1 MLQGEVFDA
10 AVSAAAPSLEPT
22 DALQRLAAAGAAR
35 REALGLDPSE
45 PGYRPPTSEVRSTAG
60 DALGAMRGNFVRPG
74 LLAKLVVVWFYLLAG
89 LSVGFV
95 GLVTWI
101 TGNPMLAPPL
111 FIALA
116 VLVGGAVA
124 HRRNGPRR
132 WLAKRPFRVDGYL
145 ELVGREARVTRLL
158 ARVEF
163 AGAAPAARF
172 VGDVITGAEVAILA
186 VERAGPSS
194 LAVRSPDV
202 NGDRAALHGWF
213 QALVDR
219 ALIPL
224 DAAASIRFIEV
235 EER

>member
-1 MLQGEVFDA
+1 M
-10 AVSAAAPSLEPT
+10 SAPAPSQEPT
-22 DALQRLAAAGAAR
+22 DTLQRLAAAGAAR

-45 PGYRPPTSEVRSTAG
+45 PWFRPPTSDVRSTAG
-60 DALGAMRGNFVRPG
+60 DAVGAVVGSIVRPG
-74 LLAKLVVVWFYLLAG
+74 LLAKLAVAWFYLLTGFA
-89 LSVGFV
+89 VGFV

-101 TGNPMLAPPL
+101 TGNPLFAPPL
-111 FIALA
+111 FVVMA
-116 VLVGGAVA
+116 VLVGGGVA
-124 HRRNGPRR
+124 YRRNGPRR

-163 AGAAPAARF
+163 AGAAPSPRF
-172 VGDVITGAEVAILA
+172 VGDVITGAEVPIPAI
-186 VERAGPSS
+186 EQAGPTS
-194 LAVRSPDV
+194 LAVRSPDF

-213 QALVDR
+213 QSLVDR